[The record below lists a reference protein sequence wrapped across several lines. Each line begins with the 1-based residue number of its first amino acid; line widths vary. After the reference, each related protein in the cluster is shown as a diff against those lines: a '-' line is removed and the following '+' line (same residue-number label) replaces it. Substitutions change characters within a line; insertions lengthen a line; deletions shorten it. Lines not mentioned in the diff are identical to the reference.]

1 MGNSADGKASLPGR
15 GHTGANFYRGGNP
28 TSAVKPGVSSPPVS
42 SYPRVVMESLMLKAE
57 WWRERNLQEMPLM
70 GEDRLR
76 KEGENRVLS
85 WMIEDLKKEIGG

>member
-1 MGNSADGKASLPGR
+1 
-15 GHTGANFYRGGNP
+15 
-28 TSAVKPGVSSPPVS
+28 
-42 SYPRVVMESLMLKAE
+42 MESLMLKAE

-85 WMIEDLKKEIGG
+85 WMIENLKKEIGG